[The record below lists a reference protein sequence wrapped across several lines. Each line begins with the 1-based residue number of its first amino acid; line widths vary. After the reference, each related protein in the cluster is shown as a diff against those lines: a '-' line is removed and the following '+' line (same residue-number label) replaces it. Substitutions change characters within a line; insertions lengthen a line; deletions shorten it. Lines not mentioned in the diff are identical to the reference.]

1 MGVRSTWLVAM
12 AVGAAG
18 CGAAGCGHRSAPP
31 DATPAIASAGSDGT
45 GSAAPAAPIVP
56 DFPDGTQSLR
66 MIRSGPVRLTP
77 GEDGK
82 QIGTIAQDT
91 RVAWTRSAKAPGCR
105 ASWVEIAPRGWVC
118 ADRVK
123 PSDKPPT
130 GVELPRLDPD
140 GLVPGTYGKVVEDGA
155 VTYRLETADEL
166 AKKQAEAA
174 KKAKKPPKRKKGDP
188 PEPPPAPPIIADEP
202 TAQALPFDPSGRRMI
217 AGEPLLGSVNV
228 RKYAE
233 TDVGDKTYW
242 KIDPKKNQWLLA
254 KTIHQHTPSAWHG
267 TRLGD
272 DTGLALP
279 IAFVFPRW
287 DAPRVTTHGKAQGG
301 GIVQQLAARTAVPVL
316 ETFADAKSGKPV
328 AYRIGDGEWIDA
340 PDAKL
345 VTAATPPELI
355 QPGER
360 WFDVDVDAE
369 TLVAYEGDT
378 AVYATLVSSGAKATP
393 TETGLYRIWKKVAET
408 DMRGLSGG
416 GEDPYSVAT
425 VPWTEFFSP
434 EKGLALHTAYWHD
447 GFGHPKS
454 HGCVNLAPIDA
465 RWLYF
470 WSDPWMPPGWTMTAG
485 VVEAPGSIV
494 RVRSAADPSPPWK
507 GYAIRVQEA
516 RQAAQPPAP

>member
-1 MGVRSTWLVAM
+1 VRSGWV
-12 AVGAAG
+12 VVVSIAA
-18 CGAAGCGHRSAPP
+18 ACGHKDAPA
-31 DATPAIASAGSDGT
+31 DAVVEIASGSATGT
-45 GSAAPAAPIVP
+45 GMGMGTAVEPPP
-56 DFPDGTQSLR
+56 FPDGTTSLR
-66 MIRSGPVRLTP
+66 LIRSGPVRLTP
-77 GEDGK
+77 GEDAK

-91 RVAWTRSAKAPGCR
+91 RVAWTRTEKGAGCKKP
-105 ASWVEIAPRGWVC
+105 WVEIKPRGWVC
-118 ADRVK
+118 GDRVK
-123 PSDKPPT
+123 PTEQPPT

-155 VTYRLETADEL
+155 ITYRLETADEL
-166 AKKQAEAA
+166 AKKQQ
-174 KKAKKPPKRKKGDP
+174 KKAPPKRKRG
-188 PEPPPAPPIIADEP
+188 EPPPAIPPEADEP
-202 TAQALPFDPSGRRMI
+202 PIDRLPFDPAGRRMI
-217 AGEPLLGSVNV
+217 PGDALLGSVNV
-228 RKYAE
+228 RKYNE

-254 KTIHQHTPSAWHG
+254 KSIHQHAPSAWHG

-272 DTGLALP
+272 DTGLELP
-279 IAFVFPRW
+279 IAFVYPRGGGTKL
-287 DAPRVTTHGKAQGG
+287 ASHYKAQGG
-301 GIVQQLAARTAVPVL
+301 PIMRWYAARAAVSVL
-316 ETFADAKSGKPV
+316 ETFADPKSQKV
-328 AYRIGDGEWIDA
+328 LAYRVGQDEWIDA

-345 VTAATPPELI
+345 VAAVDPPALI
-355 QPGER
+355 GPSER

-369 TLVAYEGDT
+369 TLVAYEGKT
-378 AVYATLVSSGAKATP
+378 AVYATLVSSGAKNTP
-393 TETGLYRIWKKVAET
+393 TEVGLYRIWKKVAET

-447 GFGHPKS
+447 GFGKPRS

-494 RVRSAADPSPPWK
+494 RVHTSKDLNPPWK

-516 RQAAQPPAP
+516 RQGSATP